1 MNFDA
6 ENDKKQKI
14 AEGNKSICEYLK
26 FKESKTNVYE
36 VPNCWPDGPK
46 TGWTECT
53 IWGIGFERDWNMLMP
68 VVEMI
73 SKVPLIGATDLQ
85 DTCYLRT
92 FGMLNLE
99 TGNLMVRFN
108 GMFLNEAPTLI
119 EATWLAVVEFVNA
132 EIKNVQPIE
141 KPMCGVGEKNRN

>member
-6 ENDKKQKI
+6 ENDNKQKI
-14 AEGNKSICEYLK
+14 SDGNKSICDYLK
-26 FKESKTNVYE
+26 FKESKTNIYE
-36 VPNCWPDGPK
+36 IPNCWPHK
-46 TGWTECT
+46 ENTGYTEFS
-53 IWGIGFERDWNMLMP
+53 IWAVGFDKDWNMLMP
-68 VVEMI
+68 VVEII

-85 DTCYLRT
+85 DTCYPRT

-132 EIKNVQPIE
+132 EINNVQPPNE
-141 KPMCGVGEKNRN
+141 RLCGNGQNIA

>member
-6 ENDKKQKI
+6 ENDKRQKI
-14 AEGNKSICEYLK
+14 AAGNKSICEYLK

-46 TGWTECT
+46 TGWTECS
-53 IWGIGFERDWNMLMP
+53 IWHIGFERDWNMLMP
-68 VVEMI
+68 VVEII

-85 DTCYLRT
+85 DTCYPRT

-119 EATWLAVVEFVNA
+119 EAIWLAVVEFVNA
-132 EIKNVQPIE
+132 EIRNV
-141 KPMCGVGEKNRN
+141 KPNNERMCGKGQNIA